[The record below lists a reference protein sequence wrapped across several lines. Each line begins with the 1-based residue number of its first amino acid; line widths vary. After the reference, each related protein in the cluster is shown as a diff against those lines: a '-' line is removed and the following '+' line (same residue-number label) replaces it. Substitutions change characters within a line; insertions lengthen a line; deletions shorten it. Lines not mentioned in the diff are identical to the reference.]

1 MKKPLLNIK
10 VDYVFK
16 LIFGD
21 QRNTDIL
28 AGFLKA
34 ALNLPEAEY
43 DSLTIVDPH
52 LKPEFEGDKAGV
64 LDVKVH
70 TKTGIGINVEIQVS
84 VYSGLRSRFAE
95 YAAKML
101 AEQIKRGE
109 HWSQAKRVIGIFI
122 VNDILIPEEKG
133 YYNSYALL
141 NRKTGT
147 EFTDLIEIN
156 TLELPKLPEQSDG
169 TVLWDWGHLF
179 LSETEEELNM
189 VAEKDPVIKKAVGTL
204 MVLSEDER
212 ERLLAE
218 SREKFLYDQYHREKE
233 AYEKGLA
240 AGEAKGRIAEEKAR
254 LEKLEAAR
262 KLKARGFSD
271 EEIAGILQIATGDI
285 AGLSIQTAK

>member
-1 MKKPLLNIK
+1 VEVFMKKPLLKIM

-34 ALNLPEAEY
+34 ALSLPEAEY

-52 LKPEFEGDKAGV
+52 LKSEFGGDKAGI

-70 TKTGIGINVEIQVS
+70 TKTGIVIDVEIQVS
-84 VYSGLRSRFAE
+84 AYGGLRKRFAE
-95 YAAKML
+95 YAAKMVT
-101 AEQIKRGE
+101 EQIKRGE
-109 HWSQAKRVIGIFI
+109 EWRQANRVVCIFI
-122 VNDILIPEEKG
+122 LNDILIPEEKE
-133 YYNSYALL
+133 YYNSYSIL
-141 NRKTGT
+141 NRKTGS

-156 TLELPKLPEQSDG
+156 TLELPKLPVQNDG
-169 TVLWDWGHLF
+169 SELYKWSQLF
-179 LSETEEELNM
+179 LSETEEEFEM
-189 VAEKDPVIKKAVGTL
+189 VAEKDPAIKKAVATL

-212 ERLLAE
+212 ERMLAE

-240 AGEAKGRIAEEKAR
+240 QGEAKVKEAEAKAHQKD
-254 LEKLEAAR
+254 LDAAR
-262 KLKARGFSD
+262 KLKAAGVPG
-271 EEIAGILQIATGDI
+271 ETIAKSLTLSPEDI
-285 AGLSIQTAK
+285 ESL

>member
-43 DSLTIVDPH
+43 DSLIIVDPH
-52 LKPEFEGDKAGV
+52 LKPEFEGEKSGV

-70 TKTGIGINVEIQVS
+70 TKTGIVIDVEIQVS
-84 VYSGLRSRFAE
+84 AYGGLRKRFAE
-95 YAAKML
+95 YAAKMVS
-101 AEQIKRGE
+101 EQIKRGQ
-109 HWSQAKRVIGIFI
+109 HWVLAKRVVCIFI

-147 EFTDLIEIN
+147 EFTDLIELN
-156 TLELPKLPEQSDG
+156 TLELTKLPEQSDG
-169 TVLWDWGHLF
+169 SDLYKWSELF
-179 LSETEEELNM
+179 RSETEEELNM

-233 AYEKGLA
+233 AFEKGGVKA
-240 AGEAKGRIAEEKAR
+240 REEEQEKAHQ
-254 LEKLEAAR
+254 EKLEAAR
-262 KLKARGFSD
+262 KLKLAGVPVETIAESLGFSL
-271 EEIAGILQIATGDI
+271 EEIAKL
-285 AGLSIQTAK
+285 

>member
-43 DSLTIVDPH
+43 DSLIIVDPH
-52 LKPEFEGDKAGV
+52 LKPEFEDEKSGV

-70 TKTGIGINVEIQVS
+70 TKTGVVIDVEIQVS
-84 VYSGLRSRFAE
+84 AYGGLRKRFAE
-95 YAAKML
+95 YAAKMVS
-101 AEQIKRGE
+101 EQIKRGDKWE
-109 HWSQAKRVIGIFI
+109 QANRVVCIFI
-122 VNDILIPEEKG
+122 VNDIFIPEEKG

-147 EFTDLIEIN
+147 EFTDLIELN

-169 TVLWDWGHLF
+169 SDLYKWSELF
-179 LSETEEELNM
+179 RSETEEELNM

-233 AYEKGLA
+233 AREKGINEGL
-240 AGEAKGRIAEEKAR
+240 AKGREEAEEKAR
-254 LEKLEAAR
+254 QEKMDTIR
-262 KLKARGFSD
+262 SLKAIGLSSEQIAAAVQGFSP
-271 EEIAGILQIATGDI
+271 EEIDKL
-285 AGLSIQTAK
+285 